1 MEVGFEEMTVAQVQ
15 ARAASEGG
23 VKRGR
28 PLYDGRA
35 WTRVHDEMVGNGAT
49 RVGDLPRTRVRALR
63 AAVNAQTTAYRRAC
77 RASLL

>member
-1 MEVGFEEMTVAQVQ
+1 MKIRFEEMSVAQVQ

-35 WTRVHDEMVGNGAT
+35 WTRVHDEMVDNGVK
-49 RVGDLPRTRVRALR
+49 RVGDLPRSRVRALR
-63 AAVNAQTTAYRRAC
+63 AAVKAQTSA
-77 RASLL
+77 

>member
-35 WTRVHDEMVGNGAT
+35 WTRVHDEMVDNGAT